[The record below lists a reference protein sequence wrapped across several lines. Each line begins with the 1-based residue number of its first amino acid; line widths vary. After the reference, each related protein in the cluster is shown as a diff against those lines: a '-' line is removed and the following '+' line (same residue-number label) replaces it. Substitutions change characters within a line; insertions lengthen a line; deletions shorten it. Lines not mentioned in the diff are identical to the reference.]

1 MVMKKLMS
9 FILMLSFGLNVFAQI
24 DRALIE
30 KAKAREASDPE
41 ATKILD
47 AVNKKY
53 ESLDAMQVDFKL
65 TIKGEN
71 EIEQSGKVYLKGEKY
86 RMELN
91 SQDVISNGKTVWFH
105 LKDNEE
111 VQINNP
117 DPDGDDFLS
126 PANMINVYRK
136 NMIGEKMDD
145 TKVSG
150 RVVHQIRVKPRESH
164 DEITKMHLMID
175 KKTKALSQIEVFT
188 RYADRYIFEFDNL
201 IEDPTLN
208 DTLFNFDP
216 AKFPGIHVEDLRI
229 E

>member
-1 MVMKKLMS
+1 MKKLMS
-9 FILMLSFGLNVFAQI
+9 LMLMLFVGLSVSAQV

-53 ESLDAMQVDFKL
+53 DSMESMKLEFKL

-71 EIEQSGKVYLKGEKY
+71 ESKQEGKMTLKGDQY
-86 RMELN
+86 RLEIAD
-91 SQDVISNGKTVWFH
+91 QDVICNGKTVWFH

-117 DPDGDDFLS
+117 DPDGEDFLS
-126 PANMINVYRK
+126 PTKMLSIYQENMVGQ
-136 NMIGEKMDD
+136 MLDD
-145 TKVSG
+145 IKLNG
-150 RVVHQIRVKPRESH
+150 RIVHQIEIKPRESH
-164 DEITKMHLMID
+164 DEITKLRVTID
-175 KKTKALSQIEVFT
+175 KEKKELVKVIVFT
-188 RYADRYIFEFDNL
+188 RYADRYIFEFENL
-201 IEDPTLN
+201 VENPKLS
-208 DTLFNFDP
+208 DTLFNFDV

>member
-1 MVMKKLMS
+1 MKKIMS
-9 FILMLSFGLNVFAQI
+9 LIVMLFVGLSVFAQV

-47 AVNKKY
+47 AVNEKY
-53 ESLDAMQVDFKL
+53 ESLESMQLEFKL

-71 EIEQSGKVYLKGEKY
+71 ESVQEGKMRLKGEQY
-86 RMELN
+86 RLEIADR
-91 SQDVISNGKTVWFH
+91 DVICNGKAVWFH

-117 DPDGDDFLS
+117 DPDGEDFLS
-126 PANMINVYRK
+126 PNKMLSIYQENMVGQ
-136 NMIGEKMDD
+136 MLDD
-145 TKVSG
+145 TKIDG
-150 RVVHQIRVKPRESH
+150 RVVHQIEIKPRESH
-164 DEITKMHLMID
+164 DEITKLRVTVD
-175 KKTKALSQIEVFT
+175 KNTKELVKVTVFT
-188 RYADRYIFEFDNL
+188 RYADRYIFEFANL
-201 IEDPTLN
+201 VENPKLSDI
-208 DTLFNFDP
+208 LFNFDV

>member
-1 MVMKKLMS
+1 MKKIMS
-9 FILMLSFGLNVFAQI
+9 LTMMFLISLGVFAQI
-24 DRALIE
+24 DKTLID
-30 KAKAREASDPE
+30 KAKAREASDPA

-53 ESLDAMQVDFKL
+53 ESFDAMQVDFKL

-71 EIEQSGKVYLKGEKY
+71 EVEQSGKVYLKGDQY
-86 RMELN
+86 RMELDN
-91 SQDVISNGKTVWFH
+91 EDVICNGKTVWFH
-105 LKDNEE
+105 LKDDDE

-117 DPDGDDFLS
+117 AADGEDFLS
-126 PANMINVYRK
+126 PANMINIYRDD
-136 NMIGEKMDD
+136 MVGEKMDD
-145 TKVSG
+145 EKING
-150 RVVHQIRVKPRESH
+150 RTVHRVQIKPRESH
-164 DEITKMHLMID
+164 DEITKMYVSID
-175 KKTKALSQIEVFT
+175 KKTKTLSEVIVFT

-201 IEDPTLN
+201 VENPKLS